1 MFREQ
6 ALNILQQQYGYT
18 NISDLMMRKAAV
30 WDKYM
35 GHIADRFVAE
45 ILNFDT
51 CVSSALDYYW
61 GKILKISRTF
71 EDENG
76 NPFTLTD
83 DQFREVLKIRAFG
96 TNWDGTVDTANVFL
110 NRIFKDRGQVYLW
123 DRQDMTFQIYVFTFL
138 LEDWEKYLFIN
149 KDIFPRPAGIGTA
162 IYELRTGTLLG
173 FEGTPFQPF
182 NQGTLWDG
190 KSLYK

>member
-1 MFREQ
+1 
-6 ALNILQQQYGYT
+6 
-18 NISDLMMRKAAV
+18 
-30 WDKYM
+30 
-35 GHIADRFVAE
+35 
-45 ILNFDT
+45 
-51 CVSSALDYYW
+51 
-61 GKILKISRTF
+61 
-71 EDENG
+71 
-76 NPFTLTD
+76 
-83 DQFREVLKIRAFG
+83 
-96 TNWDGTVDTANVFL
+96 
-110 NRIFKDRGQVYLW
+110 
-123 DRQDMTFQIYVFTFL
+123 MTFQIYVFTFL